1 MKREAAFRFIPELIG
16 DIAHT
21 MELSGDSKL
30 LYVEAAVNTL
40 HMAADMFDAVEEHIN
55 TKRKKETKQALKEKY
70 SGLEKART
78 EHYIQ
83 EAVRNIDNSYQRLKI
98 KVREG
103 QFRDMEVRK
112 FINCLKEELH
122 KVIDIFND
130 MQIDPDYPDR
140 ENREKVEEVT
150 RKSLRNYKNLL
161 TIFIEE
167 EAKDGQAE
175 SE

>member
-1 MKREAAFRFIPELIG
+1 MARQEAAFRFIPELIG

-21 MELSGDSKL
+21 MELSGNSKL

-40 HMAADMFDAVEEHIN
+40 HMAADVFESVEEHVN
-55 TKRKKETKQALKEKY
+55 TKRKKEIKQALQEKY
-70 SGLEKART
+70 SELEKART
-78 EHYIQ
+78 DHYIQ
-83 EAVRNIDNSYQRLKI
+83 EAVCNIDNTYERLKI
-98 KVREG
+98 RVRDG

-130 MQIDPDYPDR
+130 VQINPDYPD
-140 ENREKVEEVT
+140 REKVEEVT
-150 RKSLRNYKNLL
+150 RKSLRDYKKLL

-167 EAKDGQAE
+167 EEKDGQAE

>member
-1 MKREAAFRFIPELIG
+1 MRQEAAFRFITELIG
-16 DIAHT
+16 DITHT
-21 MELSGDSKL
+21 MELSGNPQL

-40 HMAADMFDAVEEHIN
+40 HMAADVFESVEEHIN
-55 TKRKKETKQALKEKY
+55 TKRKKETKQALQEKY
-70 SGLEKART
+70 RELEKVRT
-78 EHYIQ
+78 DHYIQ
-83 EAVRNIDNSYQRLKI
+83 EAVHIIDNTYERLKTR
-98 KVREG
+98 VRDG
-103 QFRDMEVRK
+103 QFRDTEVRK

-140 ENREKVEEVT
+140 EKVEEVT
-150 RKSLRNYKNLL
+150 RKSLRDYKKLL

-167 EAKDGQAE
+167 EEKDGQAE

>member
-1 MKREAAFRFIPELIG
+1 MRQEAAFRFIPELIG
-16 DIAHT
+16 DITHT
-21 MELSGDSKL
+21 LELSGNPKL

-40 HMAADMFDAVEEHIN
+40 HMAADVFESVEEHIN
-55 TKRKKETKQALKEKY
+55 TKRKKETKQTIQEKY
-70 SGLEKART
+70 SELKKTRT
-78 EHYIQ
+78 DHYVQ
-83 EAVRNIDNSYQRLKI
+83 EAVRNIDNTYERLKM
-98 KVREG
+98 KVCDG
-103 QFRDMEVRK
+103 QFRDTEVRK

-140 ENREKVEEVT
+140 EKVEEVT
-150 RKSLRNYKNLL
+150 RKSLRDYKKLL

-167 EAKDGQAE
+167 EEKDGQAE